1 MLLIVHLHDLVFR
14 SRVFLVLVLVALGIF
29 FGLDTAKQPE
39 RFVSIAGLVVNI
51 LFCWLFSRHPR
62 KVRCEPFL
70 HTSCTFLFSSPLLQ
84 FLISMFYVCYLD
96 DLSVHSRLHCCLSDV
111 EYSFLTHIEIQ

>member
-1 MLLIVHLHDLVFR
+1 M
-14 SRVFLVLVLVALGIF
+14 LVLVALGIF

-62 KVRCEPFL
+62 KVSVNLSYTVLALFFL
-70 HTSCTFLFSSPLLQ
+70 ALLFCSS
-84 FLISMFYVCYLD
+84 
-96 DLSVHSRLHCCLSDV
+96 
-111 EYSFLTHIEIQ
+111 

>member
-51 LFCWLFSRHPR
+51 LFCWLFSRNPR

-70 HTSCTFLFSSPLLQ
+70 HSSRTFLFSSPLLQ
-84 FLISMFYVCYLD
+84 FLISMLHVSYLD

-111 EYSFLTHIEIQ
+111 QYSFLTHIEIQ

>member
-1 MLLIVHLHDLVFR
+1 MLIIHLCDLVFH

-39 RFVSIAGLVVNI
+39 RFISIAGLVVNI

-70 HTSCTFLFSSPLLQ
+70 HSSCRFLFSSPPLQ
-84 FLISMFYVCYLD
+84 FLFSMLCVFYLD
-96 DLSVHSRLHCCLSDV
+96 DLSVQSTAVGCVFASLM
-111 EYSFLTHIEIQ
+111 

>member
-1 MLLIVHLHDLVFR
+1 M
-14 SRVFLVLVLVALGIF
+14 LVLVALGIF

-51 LFCWLFSRHPR
+51 LFCWLFSRHRR

-70 HTSCTFLFSSPLLQ
+70 HSSCSFPFSSPLSP
-84 FLISMFYVCYLD
+84 FFFSMLHVLYLD
-96 DLSVHSRLHCCLSDV
+96 DLSVQCRLRFCLFDV
-111 EYSFLTHIEIQ
+111 EYCLLTHIETQEKPAYKNLEFLRSG

>member
-1 MLLIVHLHDLVFR
+1 MLVVHLRDLAFH

-62 KVRCEPFL
+62 KVRCEPVLAVFFL
-70 HTSCTFLFSSPLLQ
+70 ALLFCSSFL
-84 FLISMFYVCYLD
+84 VCYM
-96 DLSVHSRLHCCLSDV
+96 
-111 EYSFLTHIEIQ
+111 YFI

>member
-1 MLLIVHLHDLVFR
+1 MLLIVHLRDFVFH

-62 KVRCEPFL
+62 KVRCVPFL
-70 HTSCTFLFSSPLLQ
+70 HSSCSFLFSSPLLQ
-84 FLISMFYVCYLD
+84 FLCSMLHVSYLD
-96 DLSVHSRLHCCLSDV
+96 DLSVHSRLHFCLSDV
-111 EYSFLTHIEIQ
+111 EYSSLTHIGMQ

>member
-1 MLLIVHLHDLVFR
+1 M
-14 SRVFLVLVLVALGIF
+14 LVLVALGIF

-62 KVRCEPFL
+62 KVRL
-70 HTSCTFLFSSPLLQ
+70 
-84 FLISMFYVCYLD
+84 M
-96 DLSVHSRLHCCLSDV
+96 
-111 EYSFLTHIEIQ
+111 